1 MHLLIYIINI
11 YMKKHP
17 HPKVNK
23 NTYIILLLLAII
35 ATVLIYLSRK
45 NVKEEF
51 ESLSETDK
59 ADAIIRSDLDN
70 YYEEEICPNDIDWDN
85 KIEVVQFQDNPLE
98 GSINANTTS
107 IKLTKTLIQGQSDAT
122 NDSNVNIPSARV

>member
-1 MHLLIYIINI
+1 
-11 YMKKHP
+11 MKKHP

>member
-1 MHLLIYIINI
+1 
-11 YMKKHP
+11 MKKHP

-107 IKLTKTLIQGQSDAT
+107 IITYL
-122 NDSNVNIPSARV
+122 